1 MKLMASVIK
10 SLKENLRNWKILVM
24 TLLFAPF
31 FLILMKLF
39 YGGSAAVYKVGILN
53 YDKGTS
59 SIELT
64 NTLKNYKGQAGSK
77 MFKLTTISSSNELN
91 SKIKEKELD
100 IGISIPADYSQK
112 LLNKASN
119 NPSTITFYGSTSNY
133 NYTIAAVIADDII
146 KKQGLKA
153 VKATLPANVSETF
166 VEKTQALNAFDS
178 YVPGLLSLSVL
189 MILFTASASIVNEN
203 DKKTI
208 IRLKL
213 SKLGAFNFLTGQC
226 IVQAIVSVAATI
238 LSYCTALVLGYKSS
252 GGFGVILIV
261 AIISSLSMVAIS
273 LLVASFLNTIFDVL
287 TIGCFP
293 FFIMMFF
300 SGCMFPLP
308 KVNLLT
314 IGSHTFGIT
323 DVLPLT
329 HTVNAFNKILN
340 NGAGIYDVGFDI
352 FMIALLTIIYF
363 ILGLVLYNKRKFSKA

>member
-1 MKLMASVIK
+1 MKLIASIIK
-10 SLKENLRNWKILVM
+10 SLKENIRNWKILVM

-31 FLILMKLF
+31 FLILMNLF
-39 YGGSAAVYKVGILN
+39 YGGSPAVYKVGLLN
-53 YDKGTS
+53 YDKGIS

-64 NTLKNYKGQAGSK
+64 TTLKNYKGQTGSK
-77 MFKLTTISSSNELN
+77 MFKLNSISSDSELN

-112 LLNKASN
+112 LTNGDSN
-119 NPSTITFYGSTSNY
+119 HPSTITFYGSTSNY

-146 KKQGLKA
+146 KKQCLKA
-153 VKATLPANVSETF
+153 VKATLPSNIAETF
-166 VEKTQALNAFDS
+166 IEKKQALNAFDS

-213 SKLGAFNFLTGQC
+213 SKLGAFNFLAGQC
-226 IVQAIVSVAATI
+226 IVQAIVSVAAAI
-238 LSYCTALVLGYKSS
+238 LSYCTALALGYKST
-252 GGFGVILIV
+252 GGFVVILIV
-261 AIISSLSMVAIS
+261 AVISSLSMVAIS

-293 FFIMMFF
+293 FFVMMFF

-314 IGSHTFGIT
+314 IRNHTFSIT

-340 NGAGIYDVGFDI
+340 NGAGIYDVSFDI
-352 FMIALLTIIYF
+352 FMIALLTIVYF
-363 ILGLVLYNKRKFSKA
+363 LLGLALYNKRKFSKA

>member
-1 MKLMASVIK
+1 MKLIASIIK
-10 SLKENLRNWKILVM
+10 SLKENIRNWKILVM

-31 FLILMKLF
+31 FLLLMKLF
-39 YGGSAAVYKVGILN
+39 YGGSASVYKVGILN
-53 YDKGTS
+53 HDKGTS

-77 MFKLTTISSSNELN
+77 MFKLTTISSNSELN

-100 IGISIPADYSQK
+100 IGICIPADYSQK
-112 LLNKASN
+112 LLNKASP
-119 NPSTITFYGSTSNY
+119 NPSIINFYGSTSNY
-133 NYTIAAVIADDII
+133 HYTVAAVIADDII
-146 KKQGLKA
+146 KKQGFKA
-153 VKATLPANVSETF
+153 VKVTLPSTVSEIF
-166 VEKTQALNAFDS
+166 IEKNQALNEFDS

-213 SKLGAFNFLTGQC
+213 SKLGAFNFLAGQC

-238 LSYCTALVLGYKSS
+238 LSYCTALTLGYKSS
-252 GGFGVILIV
+252 GGFGIILVV
-261 AIISSLSMVAIS
+261 AIVSSLSMVAIS

-314 IGSHTFGIT
+314 IGNHTFGIT

-329 HTVNAFNKILN
+329 HTVNAFNKILT
-340 NGAGIYDVGFDI
+340 NGAGIYEVSFDI
-352 FMIALLTIIYF
+352 FMITLLTIIYF
-363 ILGLVLYNKRKFSKA
+363 IIGLILYNKRKFSKA